1 MPFGGTSK
9 ESFAIQAVGEMS
21 ERLGA
26 KSGGIGWRIARIG
39 ASIVVLTL
47 TAVYVERIVSGH
59 LKREQQIDGTGLAV
73 IVLGAVLAAM
83 LFEPGFLRRLSRLEW
98 AGFKVELLKRV
109 QERQSQQESDL
120 NDMQLLLP
128 LLLPATE
135 RRHLRNLI
143 ERKTSDYKGNQNVR
157 NEMRH
162 LRTLD
167 LIEMRG
173 DRHVWQVQDGVRF
186 DLGEFVQLTG
196 FGKTWAERIQKIE
209 RPAAEDAAE
218 NGQEEGGD

>member
-1 MPFGGTSK
+1 
-9 ESFAIQAVGEMS
+9 MS
-21 ERLGA
+21 EPPSA

-47 TAVYVERIVSGH
+47 IAVYVERIVSGH
-59 LKREQQIDGTGLAV
+59 LKKEQQIDTTGLAV

-109 QERQSQQESDL
+109 QEKQSQQESDL

-157 NEMRH
+157 NELRH

-209 RPAAEDAAE
+209 KPEAGEDAVE
-218 NGQEEGGD
+218 NGQAEGGD